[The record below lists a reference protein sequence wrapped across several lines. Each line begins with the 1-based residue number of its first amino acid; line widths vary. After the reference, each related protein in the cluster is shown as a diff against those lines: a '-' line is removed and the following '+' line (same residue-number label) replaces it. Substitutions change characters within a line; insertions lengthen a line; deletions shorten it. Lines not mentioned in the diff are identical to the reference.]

1 MPAVFKKIKVKA
13 KTGRGE
19 GTDGMLNMF
28 LEQYDDIKA
37 AFDGASQND
46 KDEVIAHMNKF
57 QDGLGTAFASDKL
70 DFECE
75 STSINDHGAF
85 FKMVRDD
92 CGFDIEG
99 I

>member
-37 AFDGASQND
+37 AFDGASQSD

-57 QDGLGTAFASDKL
+57 
-70 DFECE
+70 
-75 STSINDHGAF
+75 
-85 FKMVRDD
+85 
-92 CGFDIEG
+92 
-99 I
+99 

>member
-19 GTDGMLNMF
+19 GTDGMLNIF

-37 AFDGASQND
+37 MFDGASQND

-57 QDGLGTAFASDKL
+57 
-70 DFECE
+70 
-75 STSINDHGAF
+75 
-85 FKMVRDD
+85 
-92 CGFDIEG
+92 
-99 I
+99 